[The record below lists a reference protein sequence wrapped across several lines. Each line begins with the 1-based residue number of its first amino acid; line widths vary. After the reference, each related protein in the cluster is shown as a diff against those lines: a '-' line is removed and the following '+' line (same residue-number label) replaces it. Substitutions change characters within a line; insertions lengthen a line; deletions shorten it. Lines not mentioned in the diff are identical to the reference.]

1 MKNLF
6 YFLINHYRR
15 ALISLS
21 FLELLRALLIVCVS
35 FLFAKTIVNFSVD
48 CRLLFFLIF
57 GLVIDNFRTKQFTK
71 LSLDFQKDIRLRLHK
86 NFFSDSEKKS
96 GGQLL
101 TIFFDNVQS
110 FDDLFILVLPNFLS
124 VCILIPI
131 ILLTV
136 IFFDKISALI
146 FAVTLPIAPFILYL
160 IGNVLTQKN
169 KAALKSLVVLNSD
182 LKELLAAITTLK
194 IFKST
199 STALYKLKISSES
212 AAHFTLDVLKFAF
225 VSTFALELITTLSI
239 ALIAVSIGLRLISG
253 NIDFDVA
260 LFLLFL
266 APQYYSPLR
275 RLGSAFHSLLKAME
289 SKEIIEKSEESFKQY
304 FNYPLPPIDNNQ
316 LIIITGESGSGKTT
330 LIKNYKST
338 IKNEGKVIA
347 YLPQFPHIFN
357 TSIRNNLSIFK
368 PVDDLILIEA
378 LSEVGLNFNLN
389 DKILSMS
396 RGQLQRFALAR
407 ILIQIDS
414 AFRIPNS
421 KLFILLDEPTASLD
435 SVSRQLIIDVILKIS
450 KISQVIVA
458 THDVNLISNAQ
469 KLINLDASAQS

>member
-6 YFLINHYRR
+6 YILINHYRR

-21 FLELLRALLIVCVS
+21 FLELLRALLIVYVS
-35 FLFAKTIVNFSVD
+35 FLFAKSIVNLSVD
-48 CRLLFFLIF
+48 GGLLFFLI
-57 GLVIDNFRTKQFTK
+57 LDIVIDNFRTKKFIK
-71 LSLDFQKDIRLRLHK
+71 LSLDFQNDIRFQLHK
-86 NFFSDSEKKS
+86 KIFSNSEKKS
-96 GGQLL
+96 SGQLL

-110 FDDLFILVLPNFLS
+110 FDDLFILVLPNFFS
-124 VCILIPI
+124 ICILIPI
-131 ILLTV
+131 ILVTV
-136 IFFDKISALI
+136 IFFDTISALI
-146 FAVTLPIAPFILYL
+146 FAFTLPIAPFILYL

-169 KAALKSLVVLNSD
+169 KAALQSLVVLNSD
-182 LKELLAAITTLK
+182 LKELLAAVTTLK

-199 STALYKLKISSES
+199 ATALDKLKISSES

-239 ALIAVSIGLRLISG
+239 ALIAVSIGLRLIDG
-253 NIDFDVA
+253 TVDFEVA

-266 APQYYSPLR
+266 APQYYAPLR
-275 RLGSAFHSLLKAME
+275 RLGSAFHSLIKAIE
-289 SKEIIEKSEESFKQY
+289 SKEKIVKSEENFQ
-304 FNYPLPPIDNNQ
+304 FNYQLPINNQ

-338 IKNEGKVIA
+338 IKNEGKFLA

-368 PVDDLILIEA
+368 SVDDLILIES
-378 LSEVGLNFNLN
+378 LSEVGLNFQL
-389 DKILSMS
+389 DDTVLSMS

-407 ILIQIDS
+407 VLVQIDS
-414 AFRIPNS
+414 AFRTPHS

-435 SVSRQLIIDVILKIS
+435 SVSRQLIINIILKYSNICQ
-450 KISQVIVA
+450 IIVA
-458 THDVNLISNAQ
+458 THDPDLISKAQ
-469 KLINLDASAQS
+469 KLINLDTAAQS